1 MQEFL
6 GALKKDA
13 VHESMANSP
22 RHASVPDRAPPAR
35 GGNAGGFDGRS
46 SAKVRG
52 VVGGE
57 VREADASA
65 QYAVR
70 SAQCGIRS
78 TPYLTRN
85 ARVACKHVSS
95 LGIAWCVCV
104 CWCWRRPFF
113 SNPTLSHA
121 LHCLP
126 HSHCLSPILSLPSP
140 LPTPHCLSTPPLPP
154 PILSAACLR

>member
-78 TPYLTRN
+78 TRCSLDTQC
-85 ARVACKHVSS
+85 ACCLQST
-95 LGIAWCVCV
+95 C
-104 CWCWRRPFF
+104 RR
-113 SNPTLSHA
+113 
-121 LHCLP
+121 
-126 HSHCLSPILSLPSP
+126 
-140 LPTPHCLSTPPLPP
+140 
-154 PILSAACLR
+154 